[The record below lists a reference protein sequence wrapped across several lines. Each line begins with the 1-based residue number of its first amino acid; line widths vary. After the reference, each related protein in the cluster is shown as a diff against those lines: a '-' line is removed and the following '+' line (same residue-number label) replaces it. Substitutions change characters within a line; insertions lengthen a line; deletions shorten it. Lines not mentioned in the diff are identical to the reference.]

1 MQSKN
6 IERLYMFAHTDQ
18 KEQMY
23 AHSYETR
30 IFLICQLISMEI
42 YDYMI
47 SNVLFRGQI
56 LMQSYPSI
64 IMHLPVNIMK
74 GTR

>member
-1 MQSKN
+1 
-6 IERLYMFAHTDQ
+6 
-18 KEQMY
+18 
-23 AHSYETR
+23 
-30 IFLICQLISMEI
+30 MEI
-42 YDYMI
+42 YDYRI

-74 GTR
+74 GTQQVTLKIHHLSGELWILDKIISR